1 MLPQAAIEEVQGCR
15 ISAGSLHEPGSQVVN
30 SMSIHMDAARRR
42 FQHSVSEPD
51 HRMVNDVARRLA
63 LITTA
68 SLVILVIAILA
79 VVFVTTRSAME
90 QSLRDTL
97 RTRADA
103 DVKLLV
109 DSEGSAHDG
118 HDVGDAGEAIQT
130 TAESELTSGGVF
142 LVVIDSR
149 LGVRGGS
156 LSIFKGQVPDPG
168 TAKLVLADHR
178 RTFSTIER
186 PPGDPYLIY
195 TIPLQEGARTLGVAQ
210 LGVSLRQYDESVSTI
225 LRDVLIASAVGV
237 VAAVIITVLVVGRAM
252 RPIRRSLRRQRDFV
266 ADAAHELRTPV
277 AIVRTAAELGL
288 ESGDAAEQQS
298 ALEQALAESVHLAR
312 LVDDL
317 SLLAHADSG
326 VLSLERQRMDVSS
339 LVRDAVSGIELL
351 VAERNVQLSTEIPEN
366 VALVGDWVRLRQLVL
381 ILLDNA
387 LKHTSDGGTIGVR
400 VAVHGS
406 RVVLEVQDSGPGI
419 DPKDLPHLF
428 DRFYRGARERG
439 NSGGGLG
446 LAIGRWIAEAHG
458 GHIGAANVVPHGA
471 RFTVT
476 LSRA

>member
-1 MLPQAAIEEVQGCR
+1 MSNPTDQPHR
-15 ISAGSLHEPGSQVVN
+15 WSQR
-30 SMSIHMDAARRR
+30 SG
-42 FQHSVSEPD
+42 SEPD
-51 HRMVNDVARRLA
+51 QRVVRGVARRLA

-68 SLVILVIAILA
+68 SLVVLVVAILA
-79 VVFVTTRSAME
+79 VVYVTTSSAME

-97 RTRADA
+97 RSHADA
-103 DVKLLV
+103 DVKVLI
-109 DSEGSAHDG
+109 DSENAGSDG
-118 HDVGDAGEAIQT
+118 SDGGDPSEVIRT

-142 LVVIDSR
+142 LVVVDAGLS
-149 LGVRGGS
+149 VQGGS
-156 LSIFKGQVPDPG
+156 VSVFNGRVPDPG
-168 TAKLVLADHR
+168 AAKHVLIDHT
-178 RTFSTIER
+178 RTYSTISG
-186 PPGDPYLIY
+186 PPNDRYLIY

-210 LGVSLRQYDESVSTI
+210 LGVSLHQYDESVRTI
-225 LRDVLIASAVGV
+225 LRDVLIASLVGV
-237 VAAVIITVLVVGRAM
+237 AAAVIITLIVVGRAM

-288 ESGDAAEQQS
+288 ESGDPGEQQS

-326 VLSLERQRMDVSS
+326 VLSLERQQMDLAST
-339 LVRDAVSGIELL
+339 VRDAVSGIELL
-351 VAERNVQLSTEIPEN
+351 AAERDVRLTAQAPPS
-366 VALVGDWVRLRQLVL
+366 VAMRGDWVRLRQLVL

-387 LKHTSDGGTIGVR
+387 LKHTPDGGTISVS
-400 VAVHGS
+400 VTVHGS
-406 RVVLEVQDSGPGI
+406 RAALEVQDSGPGI

-428 DRFYRGARERG
+428 DRFYRGGRERTM
-439 NSGGGLG
+439 SGGGLG

-458 GHIGAANVVPHGA
+458 GHIRAANVSPNGA

-476 LSRA
+476 LPRT